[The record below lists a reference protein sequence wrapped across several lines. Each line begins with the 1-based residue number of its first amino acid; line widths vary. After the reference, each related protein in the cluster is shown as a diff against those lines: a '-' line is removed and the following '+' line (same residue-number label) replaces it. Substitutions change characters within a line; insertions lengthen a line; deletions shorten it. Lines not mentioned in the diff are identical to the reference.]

1 MSLLLRLVG
10 AGAPPAA
17 VIGGGWIEDEPVRRV
32 RRANEKRKREIW
44 RSIERTIEKAYA
56 AARGEPVEAVRTEV
70 REQLAE
76 RNPAR
81 VAAIVNQ
88 LSSVNGPQAQNIVN
102 TLNARLNEL
111 QQAALVYE
119 RMEQQARLRAA
130 RQNDDAIVALL
141 MVI

>member
-10 AGAPPAA
+10 ASVPPAP
-17 VIGGGWIEDEPVRRV
+17 VISGGWVEDEPVRRA
-32 RRANEKRKREIW
+32 RQANEKRKREIW

-70 REQLAE
+70 RQQLAE

-81 VAAIVNQ
+81 VASIVSQ
-88 LSSVNGPQAQNIVN
+88 LSSVSGPQAESIIN